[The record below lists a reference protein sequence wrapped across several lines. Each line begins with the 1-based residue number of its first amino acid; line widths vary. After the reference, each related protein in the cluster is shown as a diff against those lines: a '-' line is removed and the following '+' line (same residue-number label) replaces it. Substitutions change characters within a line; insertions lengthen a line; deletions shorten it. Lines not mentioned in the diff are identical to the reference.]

1 MTLGEKILFYR
12 KQNKLSQE
20 ELAALVGV
28 SRQAVSKWELGEA
41 TPEVEK
47 LLALARAFAITTDE
61 LLSPDEPKT
70 QKTADPL
77 RYPISTPG
85 EQNARTSSETAH
97 SDQSPSSRGSST
109 DELRKYGRWLGGLIR
124 RKGYMAG
131 YILSLY
137 GLGPFVIGLIATI
150 LFGQMNRAASSMMG
164 SIGDPLS
171 GLDFSDVVIS
181 AEGPIL
187 DAGVHMTNGVSSMMS
202 IPQTFAAIVMIIGF
216 VMIISGIILAQ
227 TLKEKWKNKD

>member
-70 QKTADPL
+70 QKSRSP
-77 RYPISTPG
+77 RRESRTP
-85 EQNARTSSETAH
+85 APH
-97 SDQSPSSRGSST
+97 P
-109 DELRKYGRWLGGLIR
+109 KPLIR
-124 RKGYMAG
+124 IKAPLPGVRPQMSCANTAAG
-131 YILSLY
+131 W
-137 GLGPFVIGLIATI
+137 
-150 LFGQMNRAASSMMG
+150 AA
-164 SIGDPLS
+164 
-171 GLDFSDVVIS
+171 
-181 AEGPIL
+181 
-187 DAGVHMTNGVSSMMS
+187 
-202 IPQTFAAIVMIIGF
+202 
-216 VMIISGIILAQ
+216 
-227 TLKEKWKNKD
+227 

>member
-28 SRQAVSKWELGEA
+28 SRQAVSKWELGES

-77 RYPISTPG
+77 RYPISAPG
-85 EQNARTSSETAH
+85 EQDANASSENPH
-97 SDQSPSSRGSST
+97 PEQSPSPRSSST

-150 LFGQMNRAASSMMG
+150 LFGQMNQAASSMMG
-164 SIGDPLS
+164 IGDPLS